1 MEWPMGCIDN
11 APAVGSTSFEGPN
24 SWRALLIDTSTNR
37 SNGSTTQNCS
47 FFSGWSTHHI
57 NSTCAGFRWAFAAPQ
72 ELCCLCG
79 GGTTLGTTLI
89 SRGREDDGSLAS
101 SRAGLTVGLVLA
113 GSALLLC
120 IVLAVWYVRGYR
132 GPSSVGGPTPIEG
145 GPSFVDVTKSDED
158 GLDVD
163 GTEGND
169 LANDLNGNVEQR
181 GARIFPLN
189 LNQLNLSR
197 GLMHPNPPTPRG
209 QLILSSLT
217 GPTGSVLSPAT
228 PRTIASRITRVRNSV
243 RRSASTTT
251 ASKPFIV
258 DQVCPKP
265 PFTVELPTPSGSGAL
280 LSPELQSEMQWSRGR
295 DHSDKQDDEQDD
307 MHDDCSSLSSSASST
322 PSMYSTVSIK
332 ARHGS
337 FSPCGAHSLHPRT
350 AKAQKATLEASAI
363 GQFTLDELLVSG
375 CGQWPGIDELLTAQ
389 LNESPQDR
397 MRRLEWIRHFVSQ
410 AKPQKAY
417 ELGWDGKRFLTADLG
432 ASWGDQC
439 RGKYPWS
446 DLSVVAELGIERA
459 LAMEARMHP
468 RARAINALFQGDDDH
483 DMHDDCSSL
492 SSSASSTPS
501 MYSTVSIKARHG
513 SFSPCGA
520 HSHRRMASKAK
531 TATSNRRLLSL
542 KASIGQF
549 ESEES
554 TRAPPQESR
563 EPSLQPGWSPALANK
578 ADSGIIPRPSTP
590 GTAAF
595 AKDEDKAEKVDEA
608 VSGTPSRAP
617 ASTPASGR
625 KLMAKSRPFWELRA
639 EKDARKSDKRGRMK
653 LSPRSEA
660 ILVADDDVDDV
671 QDVETVERRSKS
683 FDVARKWTLS
693 MEAKVYDEESEDSE
707 EKERSVVPTRAPRR
721 EATLEQFMNRLE
733 ARRRSFVVV
742 DSPHLMDL

>member
-1 MEWPMGCIDN
+1 M
-11 APAVGSTSFEGPN
+11 
-24 SWRALLIDTSTNR
+24 
-37 SNGSTTQNCS
+37 
-47 FFSGWSTHHI
+47 
-57 NSTCAGFRWAFAAPQ
+57 
-72 ELCCLCG
+72 
-79 GGTTLGTTLI
+79 
-89 SRGREDDGSLAS
+89 
-101 SRAGLTVGLVLA
+101 
-113 GSALLLC
+113 
-120 IVLAVWYVRGYR
+120 
-132 GPSSVGGPTPIEG
+132 
-145 GPSFVDVTKSDED
+145 DE
-158 GLDVD
+158 
-163 GTEGND
+163 

-181 GARIFPLN
+181 SARIFPLN
-189 LNQLNLSR
+189 LNKLILSR
-197 GLMHPNPPTPRG
+197 GLMNPNPPTPRG

-217 GPTGSVLSPAT
+217 EPTGSVLSPAT
-228 PRTIASRITRVRNSV
+228 PRTIAGRIARVRNSV

-265 PFTVELPTPSGSGAL
+265 PFIVEVPTPSGSGAL
-280 LSPELQSEMQWSRGR
+280 LSPEMQWSRGPR
-295 DHSDKQDDEQDD
+295 GDHSDEQDDEQDPV
-307 MHDDCSSLSSSASST
+307 HDDGSSLSSSASST

-337 FSPCGAHSLHPRT
+337 FSPCAHSLHPRT
-350 AKAQKATLEASAI
+350 AKAQKASPKSSAI
-363 GQFTLDELLVSG
+363 SQFTLDELLVSG

-397 MRRLEWIRHFVSQ
+397 VRRLEWIRHFVSE

-483 DMHDDCSSL
+483 GHDDGSSL

-520 HSHRRMASKAK
+520 NSHRRMASKAK
-531 TATSNRRLLSL
+531 TASSNRKLLSL

-549 ESEES
+549 ELEDS
-554 TRAPPQESR
+554 TPRAPPQESR
-563 EPSLQPGWSPALANK
+563 EPSLQPCRSPALANK

-595 AKDEDKAEKVDEA
+595 AKDEDKAEKVDE
-608 VSGTPSRAP
+608 VVGTPSRAP
-617 ASTPASGR
+617 ASSTPGSGR

-639 EKDARKSDKRGRMK
+639 EKDARKPDKRGRMNF
-653 LSPRSEA
+653 SPRSEA
-660 ILVADDDVDDV
+660 ILLPDDDVD
-671 QDVETVERRSKS
+671 DVETVERRSKS

-693 MEAKVYDEESEDSE
+693 MEAQVYDEESEDSE
-707 EKERSVVPTRAPRR
+707 EKERSIVPTRAPRR

-733 ARRRSFVVV
+733 ARRRPFVVV